1 MKEEY
6 FDYFT
11 DFMVNGYRCLLTNDE
26 LPKSHILVEME
37 KRLIAAMLLGNNII
51 AAKATAEYITGISTL
66 GFNGDMVDVFSNDR
80 IDYIKQGLDSD
91 YRKIFT
97 AVNEITTDAITLSF
111 CNNTLR

>member
-11 DFMVNGYRCLLTNDE
+11 DFMVNGYRRLLTNDE

-51 AAKATAEYITGISTL
+51 AAKATAEHITGISTL
-66 GFNGDMVDVFSNDR
+66 GFNDAMLDDFSNDR
-80 IDYIKQGLDSD
+80 LEYIEPGVNSD
-91 YRKIFT
+91 YSKIFT
-97 AVNEITTDAITLSF
+97 TINEITTDAITLSF

>member
-11 DFMVNGYRCLLTNDE
+11 DFMVNGYRYLLTNDE

-51 AAKATAEYITGISTL
+51 AAKATAEYISGVSTL
-66 GFNGDMVDVFSNDR
+66 GFNGDMVDAFSNDR
-80 IDYIKQGLDSD
+80 IGYIKQGLDSD
-91 YRKIFT
+91 YPNIFT
-97 AVNEITTDAITLSF
+97 AINEITTEAITLSF

>member
-11 DFMVNGYRCLLTNDE
+11 DFIANGYRCLLTNDE

-80 IDYIKQGLDSD
+80 IGYIKQGLDSD
-91 YRKIFT
+91 YPKIFI